1 MPPVDVMPQRIGDSG
16 GVISGSATAAR
27 LPFVSMAA
35 IFDVD
40 DLVSACQE
48 AAASDDPLLATRD
61 VLGRAVERPSSVA
74 DVLRPELGGLN
85 VLHNTPELTVL
96 NVVWAPGMTLLPHD
110 HRMWAAIAVYV
121 GREDNAF
128 FRRVPDDRGHLA
140 ETGGKVLDEGHVLL
154 LGDDAIHSVH
164 NPLERLTAAIH
175 VYGGDFVR
183 EPRSQWGPGELEE
196 HPYDLDF
203 VMREFA
209 EANARAGLGGEK

>member
-1 MPPVDVMPQRIGDSG
+1 
-16 GVISGSATAAR
+16 
-27 LPFVSMAA
+27 MAMV
-35 IFDVD
+35 FDVEE
-40 DLVSACQE
+40 LVAACE
-48 AAASDDPLLATRD
+48 GAVAADEPLLATRE
-61 VLGRAVERPSSVA
+61 VLARAVERADAVA
-74 DVLRPELGGLN
+74 DALRPGQGGLN

-128 FRRVPDDRGHLA
+128 FRRVPTDRSHLV

-164 NPLERLTAAIH
+164 NPLDRLTAAIH

-183 EPRSQWGPGELEE
+183 EPRSQWGPGEREE
-196 HPYDLDF
+196 RPYDLDF

-209 EANARAGLGGEK
+209 QANARAGLG